1 MSETLGGGISL
12 SDFDEEFKNL
22 IIPHGLAVSHKNP
35 QKNGYDV
42 CNKDETIHESLYD
55 KLLKMVSY
63 EEPKEDIEKEQEKE
77 QEKERKKEIE
87 KNKELEKAK
96 REITLQPV
104 SSEFNKKKTKSKNKK
119 IKQKQTRRKR

>member
-1 MSETLGGGISL
+1 MSKTLGGGISL
-12 SDFDEEFKNL
+12 SEFDEEFKNL
-22 IIPHGLAVSHKNP
+22 IIPHGLAVSHKHP

-42 CNKDETIHESLYD
+42 CNKDETINESLYD

-63 EEPKEDIEKEQEKE
+63 EEPEEDIEKEKEKE
-77 QEKERKKEIE
+77 NERKKEIE
-87 KNKELEKAK
+87 KKKELEKAK

-104 SSEFNKKKTKSKNKK
+104 SSEFNKKKTKSKNLK